1 MVEQSAVNR
10 LVVGSNPSWGGSL
23 LNILYIMNISEF
35 ELYFY
40 GLQQIINNFLVE
52 ELNNI
57 TFVSFLAILLGGIL
71 TSFNPC
77 MLSSI
82 PMAIAYIN
90 KESQRNLYSVIF
102 LLGILSSL
110 LFISFLTLLAQN
122 SLSFLLSPIPLLK
135 PLITICIGLSLL
147 NLLSFSLPSFIRE
160 TPQNKSMLSI
170 LEIYIGGVSIGLS
183 LSPCSTPILMTV
195 IAWISSTN
203 QTLVGISLLSIYTFG
218 YILPIIVSIISIN
231 QFKRISMLSVSFSSI
246 IPFAGCFITSIG
258 SFSFCYILLTF
269 STI

>member
-10 LVVGSNPSWGGSL
+10 LVVGSNPSWGGLS
-23 LNILYIMNISEF
+23 LNILYIMNISEL

-40 GLQQIINNFLVE
+40 SLQQIANNFLIE

-57 TFVSFLAILLGGIL
+57 TFVSFFVILLGGIL

-82 PMAIAYIN
+82 PIAIAYIN
-90 KESQRNLYSVIF
+90 KNSQRNLYSGVF

-110 LFISFLTLLAQN
+110 LCISFLTLLAQT
-122 SLSFLLSPIPLLK
+122 SFSFVLSSIPFLK

-147 NLLSFSLPSFIRE
+147 NLLNFSLPSFVRE
-160 TPQNKSMLSI
+160 TSRSKSMLSF
-170 LEIYIGGVSIGLS
+170 LETYIVGVSIGLS

-195 IAWISSTN
+195 IAWISSTD
-203 QTLVGISLLSIYTFG
+203 QTLVGIGFLSIYTFG
-218 YILPIIVSIISIN
+218 YILPIVVSIISIN
-231 QFKRISMLSVSFSSI
+231 QFKRIRMLSISFSLI
-246 IPFAGCFITSIG
+246 IPFAGCLITSMG
-258 SFSFCYILLTF
+258 SFSFCYMLLTF
-269 STI
+269 FTI